1 MDGRQL
7 NRLGRRLVEL
17 ARHASTYPGD
27 RIPSAGETAV
37 LGEVVE
43 HPGCSIR
50 QLCER
55 TGFVQSHVSTLVAGL
70 VDRGLLRT
78 ETDPT
83 DRRRTLI
90 YPDTPLT
97 RGVERRRRSID
108 ATLTATLGDTDTA
121 REAVDLLDRLAALL
135 LTEHDP
141 AAQAPT
147 RTSRSTPEGPF
158 QAEDRSLSAEP
169 HRKTAR

>member
-17 ARHASTYPGD
+17 ARQASTYPGD
-27 RIPSAGETAV
+27 PIPSAGETAV

-43 HPGCSIR
+43 YPGCSVR

-55 TGFVQSHVSTLVAGL
+55 TGFVQSHVSALVAGL
-70 VDRGLLRT
+70 VERGLLRT

-83 DRRRTLI
+83 DRRRTLV
-90 YPDTPLT
+90 YPETPLT

-108 ATLTATLGDTDTA
+108 ETLAAALGDTDTA
-121 REAVDLLDRLAALL
+121 REAVELLDKLAALL
-135 LTEHDP
+135 
-141 AAQAPT
+141 
-147 RTSRSTPEGPF
+147 
-158 QAEDRSLSAEP
+158 SAEQEP
-169 HRKTAR
+169 PQTPTHPSRDHPR